1 MPVVKAR
8 PAASKPRVR
17 RATAADIA
25 RAEALATARRRA
37 SDRRGPLRKFLDAIP
52 GWWAELDKN
61 NTSLYVFHERSRF
74 RRLVWRLLNWR
85 WFDRFV
91 LSVIVT
97 NCVTLAMYDPTQ
109 EPDATWNR
117 DLDIVESVFTFVF
130 LAEMALQ
137 VVARNFVIGPGAYLK
152 QPWFVLDFCVVVAG
166 VMSFIA
172 TALGMAGVGGNVTG
186 VRALRALKPL
196 RTLNGVPGVRVVAS
210 VVLDA
215 APLVFCAL
223 VLLAWLFLVF
233 GIVGVDSFAGLLTG
247 GCFQTRFENE
257 SGADALALA
266 SLGFVRAEG
275 NLPCDPRAEPR
286 GRACGLGE
294 TCLRDGLGAMLS
306 AAVAGRDG
314 VTSFSPNPNGGYTSF
329 DDVGIGCLTV
339 FQALTKRGW
348 ALAATQIEAAVGDG
362 AFVKSFFALT
372 VLLGACFAAR
382 VITAIVVAE
391 YARTSTLEEKTRS
404 SEPNVASGKTRGE
417 KRAAPPYAQ
426 TYGQTVFA
434 SCDAFLSARWSY
446 QRPFR
451 ALVEHRHFE
460 AVTTS
465 LVVANTAAMAFEHH
479 GMSPASAAFLES
491 LNFVFVIAF
500 AAELLVKLAGLGLKE
515 YFADTFNRFDFVI
528 VLVGVAELLF
538 ALGGGAG
545 AGALRAFRLVRVLRA
560 AKVFKSSRRARAFS
574 EKLVLDVAA
583 ARDLACVALV
593 FVFVFAILGM
603 HIFGGAA
610 PFGGRPFGKHFDDV
624 FSASVAVFEMLT
636 ASQWHDAAWRGMD
649 AAGPAAALYFAA
661 WMCVGHFLF
670 LDVLLAMLAF
680 NFARETSDE
689 RREREARDAAGVGPG
704 ARDALGDADADGSEA
719 DARPRGVLD
728 AAGGEVVAARM
739 RRRGAREFAKEVSR
753 MKTWLR
759 QTDQAHFD
767 DSGGEEEDPGELLLL
782 AEKSRAGSSSGGV
795 LGAFGGDAE
804 DFKTSKRS
812 RGGSRT
818 PEKEV
823 QTLDDGDDGGV
834 FSAFNVLSIRDPRGD
849 PRAAASLSEHS
860 GKSENPRAADP
871 RETLLAALKAGVA
884 IPTTPTQVAEAEARA
899 AASLGRRRPLDAFRA
914 AGRSVIAARRFAG
927 EGWHDPSAREN
938 SARENVAK
946 TTSHESRSGENANG
960 SKKPNATVTVSAPSL
975 EQGAPDSPNDA
986 LDLAVIDPADLRGAA
1001 AEAAAIA
1008 RAEARAR
1015 PGRRRAS
1022 AVSRFLKPRVSKWA
1036 LAERRAEKLTSAPD
1050 AHTRTAEDEAFAR
1063 GAYASGPDASGGSGE
1078 EEDVLSG
1085 ILEERDSNGGTSGP
1099 FLGPDARTKRD
1110 EDAADAK
1117 RARRRD
1123 AARKLA
1129 LSRDASASAAA
1140 VVAAEAE
1147 ASRLA
1152 AERAKS
1158 ARASAEA
1165 ERSAEEEEKK
1175 SLSPR
1180 RGAANDA
1187 PADTPVDFIDAFL
1200 SARSAATPRWM
1211 PLLTTRAPHIASDGG
1226 ASGGAAGF
1234 AAVSSLASRLAKLG
1248 ARARAA
1254 AAESRREPTP
1264 GPVTES
1270 FAPPR
1275 FEDGRDS
1282 DVAGTTDGD
1291 GFDFGRLAVHSD
1303 DDASDERDAATRD
1316 GGGANKDASLFA
1328 RVTAARARGVATRRN
1343 AAAGRAPPERRAF
1356 ASLLAE
1362 GAAVAAKEAGTY
1374 GQSQEAKVGAELGAG
1389 AGIAATLR
1397 RQEFVDGVDDLWS
1410 APTHQDPVAT
1420 RLAVAYDQ
1428 GSLGFANSGTRDG
1441 GGGGAG
1447 TRLGSSVDAL
1457 AESVLLKL
1465 RDRKE
1470 RKLAIPPL
1478 RDADAFAAPTTEDL
1492 ALPLELAPTT
1502 HARGNA
1508 ETRNRSFGGKRRF
1521 DGVPDR
1527 DVVVHVPLLPR
1538 SRPPRRA
1545 AELTAA
1551 EAVDA
1556 QTRTPPPVFMKSRS
1570 LFLFSP
1576 RSPFRRVCFMVAF
1589 DKTFETA
1596 VVLVIL
1602 VSSALIAAENPGVAP
1617 DSNLGLALS
1626 HLDVAFATFFSCEAL
1641 VKIVAMG
1648 FIAHP
1653 GAYARDPW
1661 HAVDGAVTAASVL
1674 AVFARSDAFA
1684 AIRAFRVAR
1693 ALRPLRLVKR
1703 FRGARVVA
1711 ASLALAFPK
1720 MVDVLLFGLFQH
1732 LVFAILGVQLFSGK
1746 FWRCTDGAVTHRDEC
1761 VGAFVAANDQPW
1773 NGAFAAEAEA
1783 KTAYGAFEDVA
1794 RFGDFGAFSSAGYE
1808 FGGHAIARRWVNPAY
1823 NFDNTGNALLSL
1835 FVMTTLDRWMEMTA
1849 RGVDA
1854 PAAVGDQPVADANPA
1869 AALFFVAFAVVSGV
1883 FWTRL
1888 LAACVLDA
1896 YRRVS
1901 AVTGDM
1907 TFETPGQ
1914 KRWADALKMKRRHA
1928 EERRR
1933 AEAEKRAG
1941 TGASGRRGAPH
1952 PDAILV
1958 GGVEPAFLPRAL
1970 ALRFT
1975 RWRPFELFVHACVVA
1990 NVAVMAAGGAGESA
2004 RSASTRASFN
2014 DAFGWIFVAELCVKV
2029 FALGFSGYVRDPWN
2043 RLDLVVVLG
2052 TLPTLVFGADAL
2064 GPGVAVL
2071 RAFRLGRV
2079 FRLFRGQAVEGRS
2092 GPLAAVASGVSAL
2105 FDGLVAATPSIANVG
2120 ALLFVLL
2127 YVYAA
2132 LAVRLFG
2139 GLENAQFVHE
2149 DCHFATFPDAAYCL
2163 FRVMSGDDWSRVAA
2177 ETFGGCHLIAGFETG
2192 EYSEETCSVSSVA
2205 VSALFFVTF
2214 ISGASF
2220 VVLNVFVAVVVDTFA
2235 EAASSEG
2242 LMATASF
2249 FDLLKRKMLLDGF
2262 VEALKKR
2269 LRAHRKQLG
2278 EKAAARRRRG

>member
-117 DLDIVESVFTFVF
+117 DLDVVESVFTFVF

-166 VMSFIA
+166 VMSFVA

-233 GIVGVDSFAGLLTG
+233 GIIGVDSFAGLLTG
-247 GCFQTRFENE
+247 RCFQTQFEPFENE

-275 NLPCDPRAEPR
+275 NLPCDARAEPR

-314 VTSFSPNPNGGYTSF
+314 VTSFSPDPNGGYTSF

-362 AFVKSFFALT
+362 AFVKSFFALA
-372 VLLGACFAAR
+372 VLLGAFFAAR

-391 YARTSTLEEKTRS
+391 YARTSVLEEKTKAS

-417 KRAAPPYAQ
+417 EKRAASPYARPAER
-426 TYGQTVFA
+426 FA

-451 ALVEHRHFE
+451 ALIEHRNFE
-460 AVTTS
+460 ALTTS

-491 LNFVFVIAF
+491 LNFVFVVAF

-603 HIFGGAA
+603 HVFGGAA

-680 NFARETSDE
+680 NFARETRDE

-704 ARDALGDADADGSEA
+704 ARDALGDADADGNEA

-767 DSGGEEEDPGELLLL
+767 DSGGEEEDPEELLLL
-782 AEKSRAGSSSGGV
+782 AEKSRAEKSRSSGGV
-795 LGAFGGDAE
+795 FGAFGGDAE

-818 PEKEV
+818 PEKE
-823 QTLDDGDDGGV
+823 TSSSFEALDDGDDGGV
-834 FSAFNVLSIRDPRGD
+834 FSSFNVLSIRDKTRGD
-849 PRAAASLSEHS
+849 PRAAASLSEHFFETS
-860 GKSENPRAADP
+860 PRAADP

-927 EGWHDPSAREN
+927 EGWHDPSAQPD
-938 SARENVAK
+938 ARENVAK
-946 TTSHESRSGENANG
+946 TTNG
-960 SKKPNATVTVSAPSL
+960 SKKPNDTVAVSAPSL
-975 EQGAPDSPNDA
+975 EQGVSDSPNDA

-1036 LAERRAEKLTSAPD
+1036 LAERRAEKLASAPN

-1085 ILEERDSNGGTSGP
+1085 LSGILEERDSNSGTSRN
-1099 FLGPDARTKRD
+1099 FLGPDARTRRD

-1129 LSRDASASAAA
+1129 LSRDATTA
-1140 VVAAEAE
+1140 AAEAE

-1158 ARASAEA
+1158 DSARRDSAEA
-1165 ERSAEEEEKK
+1165 ERSAEEKEKEKK
-1175 SLSPR
+1175 NISPR
-1180 RGAANDA
+1180 RDAADDA
-1187 PADTPVDFIDAFL
+1187 PADAPVDFIDAFL

-1226 ASGGAAGF
+1226 SSSGF

-1248 ARARAA
+1248 ARARDA
-1254 AAESRREPTP
+1254 AAESRRDPKP

-1270 FAPPR
+1270 FAPP
-1275 FEDGRDS
+1275 GGGN
-1282 DVAGTTDGD
+1282 VAGTPDGD

-1303 DDASDERDAATRD
+1303 DDASDEPSLAATRD
-1316 GGGANKDASLFA
+1316 GGGANASLFA

-1374 GQSQEAKVGAELGAG
+1374 GQSQAAKVGAEMGAG

-1397 RQEFVDGVDDLWS
+1397 RQEFVDGFDDLWS

-1441 GGGGAG
+1441 GGGGGNGAG

-1492 ALPLELAPTT
+1492 ALPLETQK
-1502 HARGNA
+1502 RGNA
-1508 ETRNRSFGGKRRF
+1508 ETRNNRVSFGGKRRF

-1556 QTRTPPPVFMKSRS
+1556 QTRTPPPTFMKSRS

-1576 RSPFRRVCFMVAF
+1576 KSPFRRVCFMVAF

-1617 DSNLGLALS
+1617 DSALGLALS

-1661 HAVDGAVTAASVL
+1661 HAVDGAVTVASVL

-1761 VGAFVAANDQPW
+1761 VGAFVAANNNQPW
-1773 NGAFAAEAEA
+1773 SRFAFASEA
-1783 KTAYGAFEDVA
+1783 KKEIRASYGAFEDVA
-1794 RFGDFGAFSSAGYE
+1794 RFGDFGAFSSELGYE

-1933 AEAEKRAG
+1933 AEAEKRA
-1941 TGASGRRGAPH
+1941 ASGSRGAPH

-2052 TLPTLVFGADAL
+2052 TLPTLMFGVAAL

-2092 GPLAAVASGVSAL
+2092 GPLAAVASGVSVV

-2139 GLENAQFVHE
+2139 GLEKAQFVHE

-2177 ETFGGCHLIAGFETG
+2177 ETFGGCDLIAGFETG

-2214 ISGASF
+2214 IAGASF